1 MNDISEI
8 LRALLDK
15 HSNTSELDE
24 EFQDMLRYDEQLKD
38 DYAAWCDDHGYK
50 QNNGYREFINEI
62 VESQD
67 SLWDNYREFDN

>member
-15 HSNTSELDE
+15 HSNTRELDD
-24 EFQDMLRYDEQLKD
+24 EFQDMLRYDDQLKS
-38 DYAAWCDDHGYK
+38 DYAAWCEERGYK
-50 QNNGYREFINEI
+50 KSNGYREFVNEI

-67 SLWDNYREFDN
+67 SVWDNYLEFDS

>member
-15 HSNTSELDE
+15 HSNTAALDE
-24 EFQDMLRYDEQLKD
+24 EFHDMLRDDEQLKS
-38 DYAAWCDDHGYK
+38 DYATWCDEHGYK
-50 QNNGYREFINEI
+50 KSNGYRDFVNEI

-67 SLWDNYREFDN
+67 SVWDNYLEFDS